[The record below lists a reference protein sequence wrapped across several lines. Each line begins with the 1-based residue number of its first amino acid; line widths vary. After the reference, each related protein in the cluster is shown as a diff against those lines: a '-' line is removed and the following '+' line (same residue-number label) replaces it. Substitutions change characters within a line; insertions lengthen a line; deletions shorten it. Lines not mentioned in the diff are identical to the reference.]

1 MTITYQ
7 TALPATA
14 QFAALFETT
23 GWNNEY
29 RCAPAE
35 LAAAL
40 QATWY
45 AVSAYD
51 GSQLVGYGGVISD
64 GVIHALVVNLIVAPA
79 YREQGIGQMI
89 LGKLVAQCRTA
100 GVRDI
105 QLFCARGKMGFYE
118 KQGFVARPAEA
129 PGMQFRA
136 PKT

>member
-1 MTITYQ
+1 MDITYQ
-7 TALPATA
+7 TDLPDTA

-23 GWNNEY
+23 GWNEEY
-29 RCAPAE
+29 HCTAAE
-35 LAAAL
+35 LGAAL
-40 QATWY
+40 RATWY

-51 GSQLVGYGGVISD
+51 GPQLVGYGGVISD

-79 YREQGIGQMI
+79 YRQRGVGQAI
-89 LGKLVAQCRTA
+89 LGKLVAQCRAA

-129 PGMQFRA
+129 PGMQFRGL
-136 PKT
+136 KT